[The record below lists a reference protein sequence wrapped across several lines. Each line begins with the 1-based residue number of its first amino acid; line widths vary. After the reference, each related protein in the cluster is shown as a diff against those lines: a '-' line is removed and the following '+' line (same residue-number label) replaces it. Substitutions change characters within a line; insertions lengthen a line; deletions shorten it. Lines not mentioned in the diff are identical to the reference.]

1 MGGDLGGRGA
11 GHQPAL
17 LFGLRLWA
25 SVCLALFVA
34 FWLPLNNP
42 FWAGTSG
49 RAVWELLC
57 SAATPSLELSRWVIS
72 VISNRG
78 TYVRYYPKSDRDC
91 DWPGGR

>member
-25 SVCLALFVA
+25 SVCLSLFVA

-49 RAVWELLC
+49 RAVWELPC
-57 SAATPSLELSRWVIS
+57 SAATPSLELSRMGW
-72 VISNRG
+72 
-78 TYVRYYPKSDRDC
+78 T
-91 DWPGGR
+91 GRAPAPDDPQGLFWGF